1 MTPVSTC
8 HNSGS
13 ARKESD
19 IIFSDEQ
26 SLAGG
31 HNRDGPPICEFSV
44 ASPDLVSFRTSKQGT
59 DAVLEV
65 MWHD

>member
-8 HNSGS
+8 HNSCS
-13 ARKESD
+13 ACKESD

-31 HNRDGPPICEFSV
+31 HNHDGPPICEFSV
-44 ASPDLVSFRTSKQGT
+44 ASPDLVSFRASMQEAG
-59 DAVLEV
+59 AGLEV
-65 MWHD
+65 TWLV